1 MNAEVVATNQI
12 PLIGFNTTKI
22 NDAIDAAKEEF
33 IKTINDKSK
42 WAALFL
48 FMISFFLI
56 WVIIYYIYSKLSL
69 ESYNNNRMNAFYS
82 SLGGTKIG
90 VISGCNVDGKNCESG
105 IHTNLIGGEHPK
117 LRDFYIM
124 SSYNSCCG
132 GNSKK
137 DWVSLKPLEQVIQQ
151 GVRFLDFEIYS
162 RNGTPIV
169 AAGGPV
175 NSNGRHCLKGTY
187 NQLNFE
193 EVMEKINVTAYNL
206 PANKEDPLF
215 LNFRIKTNNKTI
227 YNKMHKTIMPVFG
240 TESSKDRSATEDFR
254 FDGSKTNDNSISNIP
269 LYKLKGKVIISINDV
284 NHNYIGSKFEELIS
298 MSDKSTQGI
307 GMPYVHSY
315 KNLEIKDAYD
325 PESLIEE
332 NKKYLGIS
340 YPDFTNTTSNSSA
353 ALHHTFGIQFVTM
366 NFHIIDQHLKYY
378 LTVFNDAGSAFVLKP
393 SKLRYKPVKIDEPA
407 NQSKQLSFAP
417 KESSILGGAGKISL
431 G

>member
-1 MNAEVVATNQI
+1 MNAKVVAINKI

-42 WAALFL
+42 WGALFL
-48 FMISFFLI
+48 FSVSFFLI
-56 WVIIYYIYSKLSL
+56 WVIIYYIHSKLSL
-69 ESYNNNRMNAFYS
+69 ESYNNKRIKAFYKL
-82 SLGGTKIG
+82 LGGTKIA
-90 VISGCNVDGKNCESG
+90 VISGCNDNGKNCESG
-105 IHTNLIGGEHPK
+105 IHTKLIGGEHPK

-137 DWVSLKPLEQVIQQ
+137 DWVSLKPLEEVIQQ

-162 RNGTPIV
+162 KSGTPIV
-169 AAGGPV
+169 AAGGPA

-193 EVMEKINVTAYNL
+193 DVMEKINVTAYNL

-227 YNKMHKTIMPVFG
+227 YNKMHKTIIKVFG
-240 TESSKDRSATEDFR
+240 TESSKDRLVTDNLR
-254 FDGSKTNDNSISNIP
+254 FDGAKVDDYSISNIP
-269 LYKLKGKVIISINDV
+269 LFILKGKVIISINDV

-298 MSDKSTQGI
+298 MSDKSTEGI

-315 KNLEIKDAYD
+315 KNLEVKDAYD
-325 PESLIEE
+325 PESLIED

-366 NFHIIDQHLKYY
+366 NFQIFDEHLKHYINI
-378 LTVFNDAGSAFVLKP
+378 FNENGSAFKLKP
-393 SKLRYKPVKIDEPA
+393 SNLRYKPVKIPIPQD
-407 NQSKQLSFAP
+407 AP
-417 KESSILGGAGKISL
+417 KELSFKPKETNILGGAGKISL
-431 G
+431 